1 MIKEI
6 HAFTKHLVNAEN
18 VKSKG
23 KKSQSDQISDHE
35 VIITTIYVCVYIY
48 LQIGIILY
56 VLFII
61 SFFHLKT
68 YDGNFPMSK
77 YSTSTL
83 I

>member
-6 HAFTKHLVNAEN
+6 HAFTKHLVNVEN

-23 KKSQSDQISDHE
+23 KKSHSDQISDHE
-35 VIITTIYVCVYIY
+35 VIIITIYVCVCIYI
-48 LQIGIILY
+48 QIGIILH

-68 YDGNFPMSK
+68 YYGNFPMSK
-77 YSTSTL
+77 YST
-83 I
+83 